1 MCEEITFV
9 VVVETRYSASL
20 QKRFANVAYVATI
33 KAMKVLSAMQPSGT
47 LHLGNYFGSMLPNRE
62 YQETADQVFYFIVDL
77 HALTTVHDP
86 EVLRKSRTDAA
97 RDYLAAG
104 FDPEKSIMFF
114 QSSVPQHTE
123 LQWIL
128 STLTPMG
135 LLERSVS
142 YKDKVQKGLDTNAG
156 LFMYPVLM
164 AADILL
170 YDADK
175 VPVGKDQKQH
185 VEMARDIAQKFN
197 NAYGDTFVIPEPE
210 VRENVAV
217 VPGTDG
223 QKMSKSYGNTI
234 PLFGDEKAIQKAIMG
249 TVTDSKDKDDPKD
262 PDSCVIYQ
270 IHKLLLSEGDAATLA
285 DEYKNG
291 LPYGDAKKKLFEA
304 YMDYFGEMRKKHE
317 SIKDDYIATILEE
330 GAVKAQKVAQ
340 AKMEAV
346 KKAVG
351 LV

>member
-1 MCEEITFV
+1 
-9 VVVETRYSASL
+9 
-20 QKRFANVAYVATI
+20 
-33 KAMKVLSAMQPSGT
+33 MKVLSAMQPSGT
-47 LHLGNYFGSMLPNRE
+47 LHLGNFFGSMLPNRE
-62 YQETADQVFYFIVDL
+62 YQDTADQTLFFIVDL
-77 HALTTVHDP
+77 HAMTTVHDAD
-86 EVLRKSRTDAA
+86 VLRKSRQDAT
-97 RDYLAAG
+97 RDYIAAG
-104 FDPEKSIMFF
+104 FDPEKAIMFF
-114 QSSVPQHTE
+114 QSSVPEHCE

-142 YKDKVQKGLDTNAG
+142 FKDKVQKGIDTNAG

-170 YDADK
+170 YDADI

-185 VEMARDIAQKFN
+185 VEMARDIGKKFN
-197 NAYGDTFVIPEPE
+197 NAYGDTFVLPEPE
-210 VRENVAV
+210 VREEVAV

-270 IHKLLLSEGDAATLA
+270 IHKLLLDERNAASLA
-285 DEYKNG
+285 DEYRNG
-291 LPYGDAKKKLFEA
+291 LPYGDAKKKLFEG
-304 YMDYFGEMRKKHE
+304 YMDYFGEMRKRHA
-317 SIKDDYIATILEE
+317 SLTDDYLFDVLEE
-330 GAVKAQKVAQ
+330 GAKKARAIATEKI
-340 AKMEAV
+340 EAV
-346 KKAVG
+346 KRAVG
-351 LV
+351 LL